1 MLNKEAIAVSQDPLA
16 MPATMVD
23 TVDGVEVW
31 SGPLE
36 HGGKALLFLNG
47 GSGSSPPVGPP
58 KTVSFD
64 VSQLNNTDEM
74 TCRDIWLHGPCAAGA
89 TLPTKGNITVQIEQH
104 GVVFMRL
111 TPKTDAVAQSMA
123 ARHQLSAEAAVAAA
137 EFAAADAATYHAA
150 LHRHDRELV
159 TGPEPELEPE
169 PTIAEPVDGAP
180 ASDVDGAAEL
190 SAEVGWPMRGYDS
203 THSGRAPFQGPSSCP
218 TVKWTQA
225 LGQGKR
231 HEHNRRENALDP
243 PMIRSDGS
251 VLGRQ

>member
-1 MLNKEAIAVSQDPLA
+1 MSQDPLA

-36 HGGKALLFLNG
+36 HGGKVLLFLNG

-89 TLPTKGNITVQIEQH
+89 TLPTTGNISVQIEQH

-111 TPKTDAVAQSMA
+111 TPKADALAQSMA
-123 ARHQLSAEAAVAAA
+123 SRHQMTAEAAVAAA

-150 LHRHDRELV
+150 LHHHEREPV
-159 TGPEPELEPE
+159 AGSQPELEPE
-169 PTIAEPVDGAP
+169 PKTIAEPADGTT
-180 ASDVDGAAEL
+180 SAAVAAVVGQVGL

-203 THSGRAPFQGPSSCP
+203 THSGRAPFRGPSSCP

-231 HEHNRRENALDP
+231 HEHNRREENASGL
-243 PMIRSDGS
+243 
-251 VLGRQ
+251 